1 MLKWN
6 RISLVTLQGEV
17 SDNSCTSFVLGMSKG
32 LSSNV
37 SSNSFSK
44 LIHDKICIIITVI
57 SHQIYIKIHTFKK
70 KSLYNKVRSNEA
82 WILVLQYLFYLIIE
96 KKIVTELLLRS
107 LQLTVGYDIRIDD
120 LLFIYKKNQIIFGS
134 AFYNFEIWNLEDK
147 LGAIMIYI

>member
-44 LIHDKICIIITVI
+44 LIYDKICIIITVI

-82 WILVLQYLFYLIIE
+82 WILVLQYLFYLIVE

-107 LQLTVGYDIRIDD
+107 LQLTVGYDIRKDD
-120 LLFIYKKNQIIFGS
+120 LLFIY
-134 AFYNFEIWNLEDK
+134 
-147 LGAIMIYI
+147 